1 MGSCFA
7 TTSATTANQTGSQN
21 HSLVTKLSALSD
33 STTNIQY
40 LSNILVSG
48 LGLTCIWR
56 SKSILKELILLFHI
70 LFPDIKLTMSGL
82 VAAPLPW
89 PRICAALSTLIL
101 RWVTEVPGR
110 RAKAELPAFS
120 CRLST
125 CLVTLDILRWNFVFA
140 QGKSQFK
147 MTYKS
152 LHNTV
157 S

>member
-1 MGSCFA
+1 MYMCTHTHTHEHTHA
-7 TTSATTANQTGSQN
+7 CT
-21 HSLVTKLSALSD
+21 
-33 STTNIQY
+33 Y
-40 LSNILVSG
+40 
-48 LGLTCIWR
+48 LTCIWR

-140 QGKSQFK
+140 QGKSQIGRA
-147 MTYKS
+147 
-152 LHNTV
+152 HV
-157 S
+157 